1 MSFQWVMR
9 RRTLALELL
18 ELQNIHWELTSL
30 DTSLV
35 QLNTINPNPNWQ
47 PPTPQTGLYMNKIW
61 ETPIPKLNVEL
72 EARNPTDFW
81 QYVSRKYGARC
92 PLQTSYNVIIPQ
104 YSGIVGTASIHFCG
118 HLWSPAPWNFLQGP
132 TLTNADVLGLCFAN
146 ISAARAASCASG
158 FQEHLLSIHPGTT
171 NMHDTDYLL
180 DEAPFLEQ
188 DFGQTSMDCDTG
200 LTISIRL

>member
-1 MSFQWVMR
+1 MSHVPQNLGSGIAG
-9 RRTLALELL
+9 TAEYPLGANLAPIEFGAV
-18 ELQNIHWELTSL
+18 EHYKSK
-30 DTSLV
+30 
-35 QLNTINPNPNWQ
+35 PNWQ
-47 PPTPQTGLYMNKIW
+47 PPTPQTGLTKSEKHQSPNWTWNI
-61 ETPIPKLNVEL
+61 VEL

-81 QYVSRKYGARC
+81 QYVSGKYGGEC

-171 NMHDTDYLL
+171 NIHDTDHLL
-180 DEAPFLEQ
+180 DEAAFLEQ
-188 DFGQTSMDCDTG
+188 DFGQTSMDCDKG